1 MNKTYTGVCMDLS
14 TEEIAPNIE
23 IKIEGNYEKA
33 YMIKKFKLISRLSGA
48 IIINDVE
55 YELFGIKILNTDIGD
70 YIGATA
76 YENGESKYIIYIL
89 DDFENIILSEL
100 GDTSFIS
107 TTVAPATNLDE
118 YQIIL
123 DKLNVD

>member
-1 MNKTYTGVCMDLS
+1 MDLS